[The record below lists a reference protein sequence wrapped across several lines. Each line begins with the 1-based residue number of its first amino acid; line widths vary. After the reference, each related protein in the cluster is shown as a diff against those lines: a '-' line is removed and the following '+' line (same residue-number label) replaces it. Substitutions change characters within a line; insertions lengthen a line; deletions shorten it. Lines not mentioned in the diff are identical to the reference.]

1 VADKKFLIGCQPRYY
16 ARVLVYTLGVEG
28 PRHRVIFAN
37 GAELSARLAAGELD
51 VALIPSIDYFR
62 RPGLV
67 LLPDMS
73 VTARMA
79 AGCGLLVART
89 GLGNQQR
96 VGVDPQEPALAAV
109 AAIFLKENFG
119 VSPEWVAAGPE
130 EAAADETLDGWVAAA
145 ELGVPVPPGAVQVFD
160 LGELW
165 WKLARLPFVYGVWA
179 ARAGA
184 QLEGLD
190 KDLVVAKRDG
200 LRRAIEV
207 AEVEAVRLGLDPE
220 LVMASI
226 MRTFQYDLSRVE
238 LGGLQTFYRYA
249 VRAGL
254 VVDGVNLA
262 TYRG

>member
-1 VADKKFLIGCQPRYY
+1 MGRKFLIGCQPTYY
-16 ARVLVYTLGVEG
+16 AKVLVYTLGVEG
-28 PRHRVIFAN
+28 PGHRVIFAG
-37 GAELSARLAAGELD
+37 GAELSARLTGDELD

-62 RPGLV
+62 KPGLL

-73 VTARMA
+73 VTAKGA
-79 AGCGLLVART
+79 AGCGLLAARA
-89 GLGNQQR
+89 GLGNLTR
-96 VGVDPQEPALAAV
+96 VGVDPSEPALAAV

-119 VSPEWVAAGPE
+119 VEPEWVACYPD
-130 EAAADETLDGWVAAA
+130 EAAADGTVDAWVMGA
-145 ELGVPVPPGAVQVFD
+145 ELGVPEPQGAVQVFD

-165 WKLARLPFVYGVWA
+165 WRLARLPFVYGVWA
-179 ARAGA
+179 CRSGA

-207 AEVEAVRLGLDPE
+207 AEVESARLGVEPE
-220 LVMASI
+220 LCMASI
-226 MRTFQYDLSRVE
+226 MRSFQYDLSRVE

-254 VVDGVNLA
+254 VVDGVSLS

>member
-1 VADKKFLIGCQPRYY
+1 MAKKFLIGCQPRYY
-16 ARVLVYTLGVEG
+16 AKVLVYTLGVEG
-28 PRHRVIFAN
+28 PRHRVIFAS
-37 GAELSARLAAGELD
+37 GAELSARLAADELD

-73 VTARMA
+73 VTARDA

-89 GLGNQQR
+89 GLGNQNR
-96 VGVDPQEPALAAV
+96 VGVDPSEPALAAA
-109 AAIFLKENFG
+109 AAIFLRENFG
-119 VSPEWVAAGPE
+119 VQPEWVAASPE
-130 EAAADETLDGWVAAA
+130 SAAADGSLDGWVTAA
-145 ELGVPVPPGAVQVFD
+145 EMGVPAPPGDVQVFD

-179 ARAGA
+179 TRAGA
-184 QLEGLD
+184 QLDGLD

-207 AEVEAVRLGLDPE
+207 AEVEAARLGVDPE
-220 LVMASI
+220 ECFASLT
-226 MRTFQYDLSRVE
+226 RTFQYDLSRVE

-249 VRAGL
+249 VRAEL
-254 VVDGVNLA
+254 VVDGVSL
-262 TYRG
+262 TVYRG

>member
-1 VADKKFLIGCQPRYY
+1 LARKFLIGCQSRYY

-28 PRHRVIFAN
+28 PRHRVIFGT
-37 GAELSARLAAGELD
+37 GAELSARLVNDELD

-62 RPGLV
+62 RPGLM
-67 LLPDMS
+67 LIPDMS
-73 VTARMA
+73 ITAKGA
-79 AGCGLLVART
+79 AGCGLLAART
-89 GLGNQQR
+89 GLGNLTR
-96 VGVDPQEPALAAV
+96 VGVDPEEPALAALT
-109 AAIFLKENFG
+109 AIFLKENFG
-119 VSPEWVAAGPE
+119 VAPEWVACSPEDAG
-130 EAAADETLDGWVAAA
+130 ADQTLDAWVTGA
-145 ELGVPVPPGAVQVFD
+145 ELGVPEPQGAVQVFD

-165 WKLARLPFVYGVWA
+165 WRLARLPFVYGVWA
-179 ARAGA
+179 TRAGV

-207 AEVEAVRLGLDPE
+207 AEVEAVRLGVDPE
-220 LVMASI
+220 LCMASI
-226 MRTFQYDLSRVE
+226 MRGFTYDLSRLE

-254 VVDGVNLA
+254 VVDGVSLS

>member
-1 VADKKFLIGCQPRYY
+1 LDRKFLIGCQPRYY
-16 ARVLVYTLGVEG
+16 ARVLVFAMGVEG
-28 PRHRVIFAN
+28 PRHRVVFAS
-37 GAELSARLAAGELD
+37 GAELSMLLDEDLLD

-73 VTARMA
+73 VTAKGA
-79 AGCGLLVART
+79 AGCGLFAART
-89 GLGNQQR
+89 GLGNMRR
-96 VGVDPQEPALAAV
+96 VAVDPSEPALAAL

-119 VSPEWVAAGPE
+119 VRPEWLAASP
-130 EAAADETLDGWVAAA
+130 EAAAADQSIDGWITGA
-145 ELGVPVPPGAVQVFD
+145 ELGLPEPRGAVQVFD

-179 ARAGA
+179 ARAGVD
-184 QLEGLD
+184 LEGLD
-190 KDLVVAKRDG
+190 KDLSVAKRDG
-200 LRRAIEV
+200 LSRALEV
-207 AEVEAVRLGLDPE
+207 AEVEAARLRVNPE
-220 LVMASI
+220 LCMASI
-226 MRTFQYDLSRVE
+226 KRGFTYDLSRLE

>member
-1 VADKKFLIGCQPRYY
+1 LARKLLIGCQPRYY

-28 PRHRVIFAN
+28 PRHRVVFGS
-37 GAELSARLAAGELD
+37 GAELSARLAGDELD

-62 RPGLV
+62 RPGLM
-67 LLPDMS
+67 LIPDMS
-73 VTARMA
+73 VTAQGA
-79 AGCGLLVART
+79 AGCGLLAART
-89 GLGNQQR
+89 GLGNLAR
-96 VGVDPQEPALAAV
+96 VGVDPNEPALAAV

-119 VSPEWVAAGPE
+119 VVPEWVACL
-130 EAAADETLDGWVAAA
+130 AADAEADETLDAWVTGA
-145 ELGVPVPPGAVQVFD
+145 ELGVPEPRGAVQVFD

-165 WKLARLPFVYGVWA
+165 WRLARLPFVYGVWA
-179 ARAGA
+179 CRAGA
-184 QLEGLD
+184 QLGGLD

-207 AEVEAVRLGLDPE
+207 AEVEAARLGVDPE
-220 LVMASI
+220 LCMASV
-226 MRTFQYDLSRVE
+226 MRGFTYDLSRLE

-254 VVDGVNLA
+254 VVDGVSMA